1 MGRKST
7 KENKNVYQ
15 TSRESLGLT
24 REAAAEKLEFLS
36 ADRIEKIE
44 SEKSLPHP
52 DEILAMAD
60 CYKNPSLCN
69 YYCSHECPIGQEC
82 VPEVQ
87 IKDLSQITLE
97 MLASLNTL
105 NRDKDRLI
113 EITVDGQISAD
124 ELDDFHKIQAQ
135 LGQISQAIDSLQL
148 WVQKAIMDGTMSED
162 QVLYSLFT
170 NRSYPFTYEFNAEN
184 KTIRFPVDMLA
195 RIDTVMRENDVSFT
209 GFVLQ
214 ACKYVLDELENDSS
228 TKNGH

>member
-24 REAAAEKLEFLS
+24 REAAAEQLEFLS

-69 YYCSHECPIGQEC
+69 YYCSHECPIGQEY

-87 IKDLSQITLE
+87 MKNLSQITLE

-113 EITVDGQISAD
+113 EITVDGQISKD
-124 ELDDFHKIQAQ
+124 ELDDFHKIQTQ

-148 WVQKAIMDGTMSED
+148 WVQKAIMDGKLSD
-162 QVLYSLFT
+162 
-170 NRSYPFTYEFNAEN
+170 
-184 KTIRFPVDMLA
+184 K
-195 RIDTVMRENDVSFT
+195 
-209 GFVLQ
+209 
-214 ACKYVLDELENDSS
+214 
-228 TKNGH
+228 

>member
-15 TSRESLGLT
+15 TSREALGLT

-69 YYCSHECPIGQEC
+69 YYCSHECPIGQEY

-87 IKDLSQITLE
+87 MKDLSQITLE

-113 EITVDGQISAD
+113 EITVDGQISTD

-162 QVLYSLFT
+162 
-170 NRSYPFTYEFNAEN
+170 
-184 KTIRFPVDMLA
+184 
-195 RIDTVMRENDVSFT
+195 
-209 GFVLQ
+209 
-214 ACKYVLDELENDSS
+214 
-228 TKNGH
+228 